1 MSNVIKFP
9 IDRKVDHIAKEITN
23 LQEEITDRF
32 ETLTQLFV
40 TSREIEQECGH
51 LQTRYDSLVME
62 YAAAI
67 GAENIPAGVLEYC
80 TQVIAKCEGDTEEI
94 SLALDPENVE
104 TKSKATD
111 DQVQQIQQ
119 FMETVTKFI
128 KGQMDNELQ

>member
-32 ETLTQLFV
+32 ETLTQLCV

-67 GAENIPAGVLEYC
+67 GPENIPTGVLEYC

-94 SLALDPENVE
+94 TLELAAPEPEKVKNRE
-104 TKSKATD
+104 G

-128 KGQMDNELQ
+128 KGQMDELQ

>member
-67 GAENIPAGVLEYC
+67 GPENIPTGVLEYC

-94 SLALDPENVE
+94 TLELAAPEPEKVKNRE
-104 TKSKATD
+104 G

-128 KGQMDNELQ
+128 KGQMDELQ

>member
-9 IDRKVDHIAKEITN
+9 IDRKVDHIANEITN

-67 GAENIPAGVLEYC
+67 GPENIPTGVLEYC

-94 SLALDPENVE
+94 TLELAAPEPEKVKNRE
-104 TKSKATD
+104 G

-128 KGQMDNELQ
+128 KGQMDELQ